1 MSQVKSERTKGPY
14 KVWDMEF
21 GKVYSAYFG
30 RLPMIGEVSFL
41 WSGLVE
47 KTELR
52 QLLDEVFEEAL
63 MGRTDSRVSSQIL
76 EEAYYQK

>member
-1 MSQVKSERTKGPY
+1 VRQVKSERTKGPY

-21 GKVYSAYFG
+21 GKVYSARFE

-52 QLLDEVFEEAL
+52 QLLDQIFEETL
-63 MGRTDSRVSSQIL
+63 MGRTDSR
-76 EEAYYQK
+76 

>member
-1 MSQVKSERTKGPY
+1 MNQVKSERTKGPY

-21 GKVYSAYFG
+21 GKVYSTPFE

-41 WSGLVE
+41 WSGLIE
-47 KTELR
+47 KSELR

-63 MGRTDSRVSSQIL
+63 VGRTDSRESSQIL
-76 EEAYYQK
+76 EEAYYQT

>member
-1 MSQVKSERTKGPY
+1 
-14 KVWDMEF
+14 MEF
-21 GKVYSAYFG
+21 GKVYSARFEH
-30 RLPMIGEVSFL
+30 LPMIGEVSFL

-52 QLLDEVFEEAL
+52 HLLDELFEDAL
-63 MGRTDSRVSSQIL
+63 MGSTDSRESSQIL

>member
-1 MSQVKSERTKGPY
+1 MSQVKSERTQGSY
-14 KVWDMEF
+14 KVWDTEF
-21 GKVYSAYFG
+21 GKVYSARFE

-52 QLLDEVFEEAL
+52 QLLDELFEEAL
-63 MGRTDSRVSSQIL
+63 IGSTDSREPSQIL
-76 EEAYYQK
+76 EEAYYQR

>member
-1 MSQVKSERTKGPY
+1 MSHVDSEHTEDPY

-21 GKVYSAYFG
+21 GKVYSARFEH
-30 RLPMIGEVSFL
+30 LPMIGEVSFL

-47 KTELR
+47 KSELR
-52 QLLDEVFEEAL
+52 QLLDDLYEEAL
-63 MGRTDSRVSSQIL
+63 VGRTDSRESSRIL

>member
-1 MSQVKSERTKGPY
+1 MRQVESECTEGPY
-14 KVWDMEF
+14 KVWDTEF
-21 GKVYSAYFG
+21 GKVYSARCE

-47 KTELR
+47 KTDLR
-52 QLLDEVFEEAL
+52 RLLDQLFEDAL
-63 MGRTDSRVSSQIL
+63 VGRTDPGESIRIL